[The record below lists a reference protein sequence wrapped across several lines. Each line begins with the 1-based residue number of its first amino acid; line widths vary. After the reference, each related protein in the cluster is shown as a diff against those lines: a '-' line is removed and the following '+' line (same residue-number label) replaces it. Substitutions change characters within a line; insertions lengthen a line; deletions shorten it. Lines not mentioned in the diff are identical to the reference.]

1 MGLVTASLTIIGA
14 TTSNAPMNISRT
26 LGVAI
31 VTDTWTSQWIYPLA
45 GWFGAI
51 LGTFMWLQ
59 TIESV
64 MHWNY
69 GYELILYFVYVLLR
83 FVTFGAIDR
92 LLCNKRL
99 WSGKKSKMPV
109 DFERKNDGNN
119 ASSKTQETKTED
131 NDTKT
136 EDNDV
141 VVSPSAVVDTA
152 AI

>member
-1 MGLVTASLTIIGA
+1 
-14 TTSNAPMNISRT
+14 
-26 LGVAI
+26 
-31 VTDTWTSQWIYPLA
+31 
-45 GWFGAI
+45 
-51 LGTFMWLQ
+51 MWLQ
-59 TIESV
+59 TIES
-64 MHWNY
+64 MFLWRY
-69 GYELILYFVYVLLR
+69 GTELVLYSVYSLLR

-119 ASSKTQETKTED
+119 ASSKTETKTED
-131 NDTKT
+131 DDTKT

-141 VVSPSAVVDTA
+141 VVSPSAAVDTA

>member
-1 MGLVTASLTIIGA
+1 MFIGA
-14 TTSNAPMNISRT
+14 FDVVAPM
-26 LGVAI
+26 I
-31 VTDTWTSQWIYPLA
+31 VRDAVTRP
-45 GWFGAI
+45 
-51 LGTFMWLQ
+51 
-59 TIESV
+59 TI
-64 MHWNY
+64 
-69 GYELILYFVYVLLR
+69 R
-83 FVTFGAIDR
+83 GAIDR

-99 WSGKKSKMPV
+99 WSGKKTV

-119 ASSKTQETKTED
+119 ASSKTETKTED